1 MKEMCRTMGTVVLV
15 LGIIASIALA
25 WKNGV
30 TITDIY
36 YSGVVEERNFFLTV
50 IWFLCGIV
58 TTATILHAL
67 GEILEYQESMSRRVL
82 SMEDKVSVVERKEK
96 EADSITYNGSW
107 KCSKCGRVN
116 AKYTGTCACGQAKE

>member
-58 TTATILHAL
+58 TTAITATILHAL
-67 GEILEYQESMSRRVL
+67 GEILEIAS
-82 SMEDKVSVVERKEK
+82 KEVIPIIK
-96 EADSITYNGSW
+96 NTVCSNFFSFSSTSSSIQAVIGAYPQTATPPETYFL
-107 KCSKCGRVN
+107 
-116 AKYTGTCACGQAKE
+116 